1 MNTSSKMSA
10 QKKSPQRSCCGC
22 REQFDKADLARVLRT
37 PEGNITLDR
46 TGRANG
52 RGAYLCPNANCL
64 KLARKARR
72 LERNLKAQIP
82 EEVYTALEEELGG
95 AEK

>member
-1 MNTSSKMSA
+1 MSQS

-22 REQFDKADLARVLRT
+22 RGKFDKAELIRVLRQ
-37 PEGNITLDR
+37 PEGDIIIDR

-52 RGAYLCPNANCL
+52 RGAYLCPGADCL
-64 KLARKARR
+64 RLARKKRQ
-72 LERNLKAQIP
+72 LERALRGQIP
-82 EEVYTALEEELGG
+82 NEVYAVLEEELGG